1 MSYPG
6 QDREET
12 RLSALV
18 LQALSRWLNRVLDA
32 VLAGFRRFGVAPD
45 PTAVYSRTPD
55 WEREVDAVIPEL
67 LPAARLGWN
76 DVLPDSDSSLV
87 STDSYVQAALAMSR
101 NLLVRIPDEV
111 YNLIFAEITDG
122 VNAGEGIRDIA
133 ARVERILDVTGSER
147 WPSRAETIAV
157 TEVNRAANAG
167 ALAAGYQAER
177 DEGIRMVKRWLDSD
191 DRRVR
196 PEHREAD
203 GQQVPLS
210 QPFIVGGFP
219 LMQPGDPI
227 GPPHLVIWCRCSM
240 QIREAQS
247 GD

>member
-6 QDREET
+6 QDGEET

-18 LQALSRWLNRVLDA
+18 LRWLTRWLQRVLDA
-32 VLAGFRRFGVAPD
+32 VLAGFRRFGIAPD
-45 PTAVYSRTPD
+45 PTAVYSSTPL
-55 WEREVDAVIPEL
+55 WMEAVDDIVPEL

-87 STDSYVQAALAMSR
+87 STDTYVVSALAMSR

-122 VNAGEGIRDIA
+122 VNDGEGMRDIA
-133 ARVERILDVTGSER
+133 ARIERILDVTGSER
-147 WPSRAETIAV
+147 WPSRAMTIAV

-167 ALAAGYQAER
+167 ALAAAHQAER
-177 DEGIRMVKRWLDSD
+177 DEGRRMLKRWLDSD

-203 GQQVPLS
+203 EQTVPLG
-210 QPFIVGGFP
+210 QPFQVGGFP
-219 LMQPGDPI
+219 LMFPGDPTA
-227 GPPHLVIWCRCSM
+227 PPHLVIWCRCSM
-240 QIREAQS
+240 QILEERR
-247 GD
+247 